1 MQVTINWVKFKNLLS
16 YGNSETIVN
25 LSQHRHTLITAKNA
39 QGKSSI
45 IEAIFYGLYGKPYRN
60 IKVAQ
65 LINSINR
72 KNLLVEI
79 ELVSNGKTYR
89 VIRGQKPSIFQ
100 IYEDGVLIQEDA
112 AARDYQA
119 YLENKILG
127 INQRSFRQIVC
138 IGSASY
144 KPFMD
149 LSAGDRRTITEE
161 VLDIAVFSIMQDVAK
176 KYYSEHKSIVDAL
189 TTEISLYKAQI
200 ASNKTMLDQLLLDKQ
215 NRESASAVRK
225 DELENSLLTYMNEYD
240 IIDAELQ
247 QLDSLSIRQKHAK
260 ILSAMSTLEVKLL
273 NISDKISSCSH
284 SLKNMN
290 DTCPTCHQ
298 QLPEDT
304 QKSTIQELQDM
315 SRSYQ
320 ENLESLTALKNDTL
334 AKLELVQSTLS
345 RCEIL
350 WERQRELSLL
360 MNTATSQLK
369 LLTADDK
376 SDTIRLCK
384 DTLTNLANKVI
395 EKTNEKNEYSK
406 KMLYYKTSIEL
417 LKDDGVKSKII
428 STFIPIMNQYINE
441 YLTMFDMF
449 IKFELDEFFNEK
461 ILSRGRDTFTYN
473 SFSQGEKQKIDIAIL
488 MAWRKIAMSRSS
500 VACNVLIFDETMDSS
515 LDSESIDIFVDVL
528 GGLGDGVNSLV
539 VSHRATVV
547 PEIFDRHI
555 TVSKVRDFSILTEHS
570 NEHC

>member
-1 MQVTINWVKFKNLLS
+1 MQVTIDYVKFKNLLS
-16 YGNSETIVN
+16 YGNTYTTVW
-25 LSQHRHTLITAKNA
+25 LSKHKHTLITAKNA
-39 QGKSSI
+39 QGKSSL

-60 IKVAQ
+60 IKVGQ
-65 LINSINR
+65 LVNSINK
-72 KNLLVEI
+72 KNLEVEI
-79 ELVSNGKTYR
+79 GLTANGKCYK
-89 VIRGQKPSIFQ
+89 VIRGQKPNVFLIF
-100 IYEDGVLIQEDA
+100 EDGVIIQEDA

-119 YLENKILG
+119 YLETKILG

-149 LSAGDRRTITEE
+149 LSASDRRAITEE
-161 VLDIAVFSIMQDVAK
+161 VLDIAVFSTMQDVAK
-176 KYYSEHKSIVDAL
+176 KYHAEHKSIVDSL
-189 TTEISLYKAQI
+189 STEISLYKAQI
-200 ASNKTMLDQLLLDKQ
+200 ASNKTMLDQLLLDKK
-215 NRESASAVRK
+215 NRESTSAIRK
-225 DELENSLLTYMNEYD
+225 EELEGCLSTYTNEYNAIED
-240 IIDAELQ
+240 ELQ

-260 ILSAMSTLEVKLL
+260 ILSAMSSIEVKML
-273 NISDKISSCSH
+273 NVSDKIATCAH
-284 SLKNMN
+284 SLDSVS

-304 QKSTIQELQDM
+304 QKATIQELQEKHT
-315 SRSYQ
+315 SYQ
-320 ENLESLTALKNDTL
+320 ETRASLVTLKNDTV
-334 AKLELVQSTLS
+334 AKLEIVQSSLS
-345 RCEIL
+345 KCETL

-360 MNTATSQLK
+360 MDSVKNQLK
-369 LLTADDK
+369 QLTSEDK
-376 SDTIRLCK
+376 STTIQLCK
-384 DTLTNLANKVI
+384 DTLTTLADKVI
-395 EKTNEKNEYSK
+395 DKTNEKNEYSK
-406 KMLYYKTSIEL
+406 KMLYYKTSIDL

-528 GGLGDGVNSLV
+528 GGLGDSVNSLV

-555 TVSKVRDFSILTEHS
+555 TVSKVRDFSILTEQ
-570 NEHC
+570 